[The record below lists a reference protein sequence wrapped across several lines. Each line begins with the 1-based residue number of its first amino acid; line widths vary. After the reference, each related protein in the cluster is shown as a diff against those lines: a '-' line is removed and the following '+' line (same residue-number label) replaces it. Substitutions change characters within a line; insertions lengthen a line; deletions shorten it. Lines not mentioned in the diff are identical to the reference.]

1 MKKPQNMMISEKMII
16 YKTNT
21 IRKGVVKVPSY
32 LVDMVLQKNKIL
44 MIKSEDVTVAKLD
57 KKNIN
62 EAIKYVESRQYNG
75 RLNNESIKYHL
86 IQIETSKTKKP
97 LAQEVAI

>member
-1 MKKPQNMMISEKMII
+1 MMISEKMII

>member
-1 MKKPQNMMISEKMII
+1 
-16 YKTNT
+16 
-21 IRKGVVKVPSY
+21 VKVPSY